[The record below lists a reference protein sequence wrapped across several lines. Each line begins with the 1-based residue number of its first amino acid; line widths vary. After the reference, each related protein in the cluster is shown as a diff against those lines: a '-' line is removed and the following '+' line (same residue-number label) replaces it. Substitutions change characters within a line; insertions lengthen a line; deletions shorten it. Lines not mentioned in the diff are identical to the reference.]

1 MRMSG
6 CRIATRVV
14 LMALAACLFAAELAN
29 AGNINI
35 TATYSASIS
44 YYFDPPGSS
53 FICSESESNS
63 NPSAGGALF
72 GITCTPPYDAPVP
85 GMFVN
90 TSYDAYSG
98 GAEITGCDVRGGGP
112 PIFLQTSCTAGV
124 YLEGEYYFGG
134 HGEESFSFGDF
145 GLYGLSFYDTW
156 LDIDGQ
162 RYYPSFGPLQIYL
175 QLGGYHHVSMS
186 IQSSTPEDGAFY
198 YDFHAN
204 TPSEIGPFLDAPVPE
219 PGMLVITGAGLL
231 TLLLFRRRTASADL
245 GARHK

>member
-63 NPSAGGALF
+63 GPSAGGALS

-98 GAEITGCDVRGGGP
+98 GAEITGCDVRGDGP
-112 PIFLQTSCTAGV
+112 PIFLETSCTAGV
-124 YLEGEYYFGG
+124 YLEGEYYFAFLLSPSRAHAGCVRSDRRVSCAFG
-134 HGEESFSFGDF
+134 PGIAPTGLSASFS
-145 GLYGLSFYDTW
+145 
-156 LDIDGQ
+156 
-162 RYYPSFGPLQIYL
+162 
-175 QLGGYHHVSMS
+175 YHHAPAASPCLGVAQVPLRSTVQRIFYGS
-186 IQSSTPEDGAFY
+186 GDLLRRQAWIARRKSTVATHTDRSLVPRELRPRRILLRHGRTRSSD
-198 YDFHAN
+198 N
-204 TPSEIGPFLDAPVPE
+204 
-219 PGMLVITGAGLL
+219 
-231 TLLLFRRRTASADL
+231 
-245 GARHK
+245 